1 MTDKEKKDINTMV
14 GIPAMGLV
22 VFVVYISVKVS
33 EIVYGVIFAISR
45 NLDITDELSKNLV
58 IDSGYYR
65 KILNNYELFIGFLVM
80 SIPSI
85 IVLLL
90 IIFTFHKLAEYIPGR
105 AKNSVFR
112 SCKLCARLRL

>member
-14 GIPAMGLV
+14 GIPAMGFIALV
-22 VFVVYISVKVS
+22 IYISVKVS

-45 NLDITDELSKNLV
+45 NLDIRDELSKNLV

-80 SIPSI
+80 SIPSVI
-85 IVLLL
+85 IICL
-90 IIFTFHKLAEYIPGR
+90 IIFVFYKLAEYICF
-105 AKNSVFR
+105 KIEQNEN
-112 SCKLCARLRL
+112 KLSDH